1 MIIPTDA
8 PYLAEF
14 CEDFAPQSRGFLV
27 PHAAEVILM
36 TRIGSIRLATQ
47 YFSKKFNRKFST
59 KPINDIIAKVR
70 RGEIVVTEEEI
81 AAKAKCVP
89 LAAQFVE
96 KCPWMLNP
104 KSSKS
109 LEQQKPT
116 PAEKQ
121 TTIDKKIAKKKA
133 KEKTPEPV
141 SEAKEEATEGTV
153 RKFVPRQRVLVDASG
168 SNNANSQASPE
179 VSSNGKPI
187 ITPERQAA
195 IDRFTARNKG
205 SNQQ

>member
-1 MIIPTDA
+1 MSNDA

-14 CEDFAPQSRGFLV
+14 CEDFAPQARGFLV

-47 YFSKKFNRKFST
+47 YFTKKFGRKFST
-59 KPINDIIAKVR
+59 KPINDIIAKVK

-104 KSSKS
+104 RSSKT
-109 LEQQKPT
+109 LTEEPT
-116 PAEKQ
+116 PTEKKRAAKKSTKVEIEAHETAEPLISEPKGFTPRKPVIAAAPVKPEERTPEKQ
-121 TTIDKKIAKKKA
+121 KQF
-133 KEKTPEPV
+133 
-141 SEAKEEATEGTV
+141 EA
-153 RKFVPRQRVLVDASG
+153 L
-168 SNNANSQASPE
+168 
-179 VSSNGKPI
+179 
-187 ITPERQAA
+187 ERMKQKL
-195 IDRFTARNKG
+195 IPP
-205 SNQQ
+205 

>member
-1 MIIPTDA
+1 MIMSNDA

-14 CEDFAPQSRGFLV
+14 CEDFAPQARGFLV

-59 KPINDIIAKVR
+59 KPINDIIAKVK

-81 AAKAKCVP
+81 AATAKCVP

-104 KSSKS
+104 RSSKS
-109 LEQQKPT
+109 LTEKPVS
-116 PAEKQ
+116 AAKQ
-121 TTIDKKIAKKKA
+121 VDTARKTAKKKA
-133 KEKTPEPV
+133 KEISKATDEPAAAKAPADEDGRKKNFPVTEEKKT
-141 SEAKEEATEGTV
+141 
-153 RKFVPRQRVLVDASG
+153 
-168 SNNANSQASPE
+168 
-179 VSSNGKPI
+179 VSSSDEG
-187 ITPERQAA
+187 ERNLDDAERLLDEA
-195 IDRFTARNKG
+195 DAEDIALYT
-205 SNQQ
+205 